1 MTATLP
7 LLQTGDPSFDETRTP
22 KPNRGLRTARA
33 AGDFMVG
40 DALGGEQDDLGSLHV
55 TLGNGA
61 APGPSREVDAL
72 LVGDL

>member
-1 MTATLP
+1 
-7 LLQTGDPSFDETRTP
+7 
-22 KPNRGLRTARA
+22 
-33 AGDFMVG
+33 MVG
-40 DALGGEQDDLGSLHV
+40 NALGREQDDLCPLHV